1 MADEPRTGDALRES
15 PAVSARAVLGASLGF
30 LVFVIL
36 AMAGLRIFYLA
47 TVSGPIY
54 RPPRPQTAPGVQAD
68 SPDDVARVVRE
79 QRAKLAGYDWSDRQ
93 KGVIRIPIER
103 AMALIAARGMHGY
116 DPLEPPPPAADAPPT
131 KGPAP

>member
-54 RPPRPQTAPGVQAD
+54 RPPRPQTAPGVQMD
-68 SPDDVARVVRE
+68 STSRSGAR
-79 QRAKLAGYDWSDRQ
+79 
-93 KGVIRIPIER
+93 
-103 AMALIAARGMHGY
+103 AAR
-116 DPLEPPPPAADAPPT
+116 AAREAR
-131 KGPAP
+131 GL